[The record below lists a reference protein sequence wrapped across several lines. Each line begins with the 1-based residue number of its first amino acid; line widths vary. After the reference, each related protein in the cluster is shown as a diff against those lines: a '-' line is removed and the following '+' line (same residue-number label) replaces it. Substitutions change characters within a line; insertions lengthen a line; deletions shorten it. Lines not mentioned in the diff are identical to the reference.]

1 MFGAAMMWGFLASLI
16 ALPVYFAWYAWD
28 NARRRRRGEHI
39 DRPSGGTFGFDEVWR
54 PSAAAPTSR
63 LTDVEWRASG
73 IHSSEYT

>member
-39 DRPSGGTFGFDEVWR
+39 DRPSGGTLSLIHISEPTR
-54 PSAAAPTSR
+54 P
-63 LTDVEWRASG
+63 
-73 IHSSEYT
+73 Y